1 MKTKDKMWDAAKAVV
16 LRGKVILVN
25 AYIKKKNKFQSD
37 SLTT

>member
-25 AYIKKKNKFQSD
+25 AYIKKRTNFKVIV
-37 SLTT
+37 